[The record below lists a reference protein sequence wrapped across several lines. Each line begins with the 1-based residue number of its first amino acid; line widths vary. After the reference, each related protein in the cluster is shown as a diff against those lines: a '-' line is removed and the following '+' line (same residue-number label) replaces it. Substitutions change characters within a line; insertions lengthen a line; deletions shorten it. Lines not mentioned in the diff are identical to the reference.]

1 MPVAQLT
8 DLTITLLSSFHVSF
22 SPHSQSKGK
31 SRLQQIVDWLGGA
44 DFEGVLV
51 FDEVG

>member
-1 MPVAQLT
+1 M
-8 DLTITLLSSFHVSF
+8 LSPSLCCA
-22 SPHSQSKGK
+22 SQAKGK

-51 FDEVG
+51 FDEVSQWRSGRGDL